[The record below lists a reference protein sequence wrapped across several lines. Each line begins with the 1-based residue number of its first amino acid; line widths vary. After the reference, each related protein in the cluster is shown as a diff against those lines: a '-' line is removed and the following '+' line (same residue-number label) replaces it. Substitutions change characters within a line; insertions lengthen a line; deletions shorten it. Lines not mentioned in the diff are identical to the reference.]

1 MRLRIKKQKEVKKEE
16 MMKRKAIVA
25 ILVIFLCS
33 VFAVTGSAQGS
44 IVSDYPGLE
53 PLVDFVGEEELSV
66 LDLVGFKAADRAM
79 KDLQVSK
86 GDPNILALTDAG
98 YIANIGKYSSEGALN
113 GVMMTAGVSRGEG
126 NLVNVHRGCD
136 KPLWFAF
143 FDKETGDCIYL
154 EVNKGNLKSWLDKEA
169 AGTVD
174 LSKFMEVGAD
184 ALFSKISQENIDP
197 DELIT
202 EEGAKAWNHNFDE
215 KTFGGNEFS
224 ILTISAVWSKGISNE
239 FLRTA
244 EFHNHICPGLTSG
257 YYMTQYLRENY
268 PLEKGEQWVVWSVPP
283 WCKDDAFQQIFDSTV
298 GKRGMAVMYVPGS
311 VSEKLAPEYKNLA
324 GIYIKMGKTGEAE
337 AIVLGWDW
345 EKVCSDCGFARKD
358 FKGFDSHKWWWVR
371 LRSDVLLMDHEP
383 EEYISVL
390 MVKDLGNQGS
400 VKVMNAKWM
409 AVGANPLVELGI
421 LPEPETTAAQASTP
435 VSTSTEKTP
444 SIPGLGVVAA
454 IAIAG
459 VVVYAARRRKRG

>member
-1 MRLRIKKQKEVKKEE
+1 MIN
-16 MMKRKAIVA
+16 RKAAVVVLA
-25 ILVIFLCS
+25 IFLCS
-33 VFAVTGSAQGS
+33 VFTVTGSAQGS
-44 IVSDYPGLE
+44 IVSDYPGLK
-53 PLVDFVGEEELSV
+53 PVVDLVGEEDLSV
-66 LDLVGFKAADRAM
+66 MNLVGYKAAKKAVEE
-79 KDLQVSK
+79 LGFSK
-86 GDPNILALTDAG
+86 GDPNILVLTDAG

-154 EVNKGNLKSWLDKEA
+154 EVNKGNLRSWLDKEA

-174 LSKFMEVGAD
+174 FSKFMEVGAD
-184 ALFSKISQENIDP
+184 ALFSKISRENIDP
-197 DELIT
+197 DKLIT

-224 ILTISAVWSKGISNE
+224 ILTISAVWSTGISNE
-239 FLRTA
+239 FLRSA

-257 YYMTQYLRENY
+257 YFMTQYLRENY
-268 PLEKGEQWVVWSVPP
+268 PLEEGEEWVVWSVPP
-283 WCKDDAFQQIFDSTV
+283 WCKDDAFQQIFDCTV

-311 VSEKLAPEYKNLA
+311 VSEKLAPEYKNIA
-324 GIYIKMGKTGEAE
+324 GIYIKMGKTGEAK

-345 EKVCSDCGFARKD
+345 GKAQSDCGISGAD
-358 FKGFDSHKWWWVR
+358 MKGFDSHKWWWAR
-371 LRSDVLLMDHEP
+371 LRSDVVLMDHEP
-383 EEYISVL
+383 EEYISEL
-390 MVKDLGNQGS
+390 MVKDLGNQVS

-421 LPEPETTAAQASTP
+421 MPEPETTAAPASTP
-435 VSTSTEKTP
+435 VPTPAEETP
-444 SIPGLGVVAA
+444 SIPGLGVIAA

-459 VVVYAARRRKRG
+459 TLVYVAKRRKQG